1 MHSCEVWIS
10 GKVAEPLGWRSI
22 EANSP
27 SPMAQ
32 APYAQHWSSEQKHA
46 NLSMEWTRSDL
57 DSDVDWLCSGQG
69 VENNNNIS
77 PAVVGA
83 RVPVVPTDPIDRRLA
98 HGPSYICLKHLR
110 SHVEERICFS
120 LSRSRPGSNVGQVQR
135 RLKGR
140 QWLAGI
146 DRVHGLA
153 GLGWASVMVL
163 LPF

>member
-1 MHSCEVWIS
+1 MWI
-10 GKVAEPLGWRSI
+10 GCARGR
-22 EANSP
+22 
-27 SPMAQ
+27 
-32 APYAQHWSSEQKHA
+32 
-46 NLSMEWTRSDL
+46 
-57 DSDVDWLCSGQG
+57 

-83 RVPVVPTDPIDRRLA
+83 RVLVVPTDPIARRLA
-98 HGPSYICLKHLR
+98 HGPSYLPQALAILY
-110 SHVEERICFS
+110 SPVEERICFS
-120 LSRSRPGSNVGQVQR
+120 MSRSRPGSNVGQVQR

-163 LPF
+163 LSF